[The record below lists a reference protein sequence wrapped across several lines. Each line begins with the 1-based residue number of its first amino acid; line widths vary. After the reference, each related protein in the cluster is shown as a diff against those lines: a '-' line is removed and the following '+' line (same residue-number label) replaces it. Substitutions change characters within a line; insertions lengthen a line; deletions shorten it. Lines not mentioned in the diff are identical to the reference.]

1 MSFDAVALFGAMVS
15 TAQKLN
21 IFEVVIPE
29 EPKAAP
35 VSVPALSLW
44 LGPVMPLGVAS
55 GLGITSGRVT
65 VHGRIYLN
73 WLGRPTAAIDPKLLN
88 LTSTLMGAYSGGF
101 TLGGLGRDVDLL
113 GMYGEPMSGQPGY
126 IEHDGKHF
134 RAMEITF
141 GLIVNDLWEQVP

>member
-1 MSFDAVALFGAMVS
+1 MTFDAVPLFGEMVS
-15 TAQKLN
+15 VAQRLN

-44 LGPVMPLGVAS
+44 LGPLVPLTAS
-55 GLGITSGRVT
+55 GLGVTSAKVT

-73 WLGRPTAAIDPKLLN
+73 WRGLPTAAIDPKLLN
-88 LTSTLMGAYSGGF
+88 LTVTLMAAYSAEF
-101 TLGGLGRDVDLL
+101 TLDGQLRCIDLL
-113 GMYGEPMSGQPGY
+113 GMHGESMSAVPGY
-126 IEHDGKHF
+126 IEHDSKHF

-141 GLIVNDLWEQVP
+141 PLIVNDLWEQVP

>member
-1 MSFDAVALFGAMVS
+1 MTFDAVALFGEMVS
-15 TAQKLN
+15 VAQRLN

-35 VSVPALSLW
+35 VSTPALALW
-44 LGPVMPLGVAS
+44 LGTLTPLTAS
-55 GLGITSGRVT
+55 GLGVTSAKIT

-88 LTSTLMGAYSGGF
+88 LAVTLMGAYTAEF
-101 TLGGLGRDVDLL
+101 TLDGQLRCIDLL
-113 GMYGEPMSGQPGY
+113 GMYGESMSAQPGY

-134 RAMEITF
+134 RAMEINF
-141 GLIVNDLWEQVP
+141 GLVVNDLWEQVP